1 MSLPKEAYSLM
12 VGLLLLLVAGHSTY
26 ELRANGTA
34 GDAASV
40 AMAEADKLGDEQLEP
55 SSRKAIDKYRH
66 AAMLF
71 QVHGEPQRAAIAL
84 RNAGEILELLGDT
97 AEALTCYEQALA
109 LINKTRDALERG
121 KILNGIAFHYF
132 TAGNTKKAQQNAL
145 KALQIGIAL
154 GNREVEATALSNL
167 GEAFYGL
174 GELDKARQH
183 QERAFQIWGDLN
195 DARGQA
201 IASVGLGYCYSNLG
215 QPEKALRSFTEALSL
230 ARLSG
235 DHALETEA
243 LLALSNI
250 KRKSGNNQEALESY
264 AEAKK
269 IADRTGDQMSR
280 VMVLGGMGAIQL
292 RMGNAHEALEY
303 LTEATGIMER
313 TGNEWGTTE
322 GKLEI
327 GKIHHSLGDEQQ
339 ALRYLIEARTLSQSL
354 RMPRLESAA
363 LRELGLVYESLGD
376 TTKALESH
384 LSALRITKTDQ
395 DQREESY
402 TLNYIGRIYEK
413 LKQPDRALQYYTRAQ
428 QLSQRSQDPLAQS
441 LIGYNLAHLERDRG
455 NLSEARRQIE
465 ATLRIIESQR
475 TNVSSQDLRTSYFAT
490 MRNAYELYINVLMML
505 HDQNPQLRLDKEAFA
520 VSEMARARSFHELLL
535 EARLDVRQSVDPALL
550 AKEKQVNES
559 LNAKAQ
565 HHVQLLA
572 AKRNDEAAEVSKQV
586 DALVSE
592 LTQLRDQIR
601 QASRQLNSLELPQ
614 LLSLNEVQQRVL
626 DDDTILVEYV
636 LGDDRSYVW
645 VLTKATAFSFELAP
659 RAEIESSVARLHK
672 LITAAQA
679 IHGEPISA
687 RRDREEKAAVEIPA
701 ETALLSRLLLGPL
714 AGKLNKQKL
723 RVVPDGALQV
733 IPFAWLTNPDTG
745 DPLIVTHEI
754 SYSSSA
760 STLALLQAEAG
771 KRQPKINSVAV
782 LADPVFE
789 ADDPRLKSSSEITTE
804 HVEIRQALRDVG
816 ISPDGVEIPRLLA
829 SGSEANTIIS
839 VAPWRTSLKAVGF
852 AANRE
857 RVLGSEL
864 ADYRIVHFA
873 THGIINSERP
883 ELSGIVLSL
892 FDREGRSQNGF
903 LRLHDIYNLHL
914 PADLVVLSACST
926 GLGKDVRGEG
936 VIGLARG
943 FMYAGASGVIASLW
957 KVDDDATAELMK
969 HFYVGLFK
977 RNLSPAAA
985 LREAQLTVA
994 RNKRWQS
1001 PYYWAG
1007 FVLQGQYTQTEKFRE
1022 PFPGRFHVA
1031 LFAALSGVILVGA
1044 PILLSRRRRRRD
1056 I

>member
-1 MSLPKEAYSLM
+1 MNALRPN
-12 VGLLLLLVAGHSTY
+12 LLLGVLLLFAAGHSTY

-40 AMAEADKLGDEQLEP
+40 AFAEANKLRAEQFEA
-55 SSRKAIDKYRH
+55 SSRKAVEKFRQ
-66 AAMLF
+66 AALLF
-71 QVHGEPQRAAIAL
+71 EVHGEPKRASIAL
-84 RNAGEILELLGDT
+84 RNAGEILQLLGDT
-97 AEALTCYEQALA
+97 SDALACYQQALV
-109 LINKTRDALERG
+109 LTNKTNDSLERG
-121 KILNGIAFHYF
+121 RILNDIAFHYF
-132 TAGNTKKAQQNAL
+132 ARGNTKEARLNAL
-145 KALQIGIAL
+145 KALQVGTRL
-154 GNREVEATALSNL
+154 RNREIEAAALSNL
-167 GEAFYGL
+167 GEAFYGT
-174 GELDKARQH
+174 GEIDKARQH
-183 QERAFQIWGDLN
+183 QERALKIWRELN
-195 DARGQA
+195 DPRGQA
-201 IASVGLGYCYSNLG
+201 IASVAIGYCHSTLG
-215 QPEKALRSFTEALSL
+215 EPEKALRSFTDALSL
-230 ARLSG
+230 ARHAG
-235 DHALETEA
+235 DDAVETTA
-243 LLALSNI
+243 MLALCNI
-250 KRKSGNNQEALESY
+250 KRRSGNNQEALESY
-264 AEAKK
+264 VEAKS

-280 VMVLGGMGAIQL
+280 VTTLGGMGAIHL
-292 RMGNAHEALEY
+292 RMGNARQALEY
-303 LTEATGIMER
+303 LSEATQIMER
-313 TGNEWGTTE
+313 NGNDWGTAE
-322 GKLEI
+322 CKLEM
-327 GKIHHSLGDEQQ
+327 GKTQYTLGDEQD
-339 ALRYLIEARTLSQSL
+339 ALRTLGEALALSRSL
-354 RMPRLESAA
+354 GMPRMESAA

-413 LKQPDRALQYYTRAQ
+413 LKQPDRALQYYARAQ
-428 QLSQRSQDPLAQS
+428 QLSQRSKDPLAQS

-455 NLSEARRQIE
+455 NLAEARRQIE
-465 ATLRIIESQR
+465 ATLKIIESQR

-505 HDQNPQLRLDKEAFA
+505 HNQNPQLRLDKEAFA

-535 EARLDVRQSVDPALL
+535 EARMDVRHGVDPALL

-572 AKRNDEAAEVSKQV
+572 AKQNDEAAEVSKQV

-592 LTQLRDQIR
+592 LTRLRDQIR
-601 QASRQLNSLELPQ
+601 QDSRQRNTLELPQ

-626 DDDTILVEYV
+626 DDDTILAEYV

-645 VLTKATAFSFELAP
+645 VLTKTTAFSFDLAP
-659 RAEIESSVARLHK
+659 RAEIEASVARLHK

-679 IHGEPISA
+679 IHGEPISV
-687 RRDREEKAAVEIPA
+687 RRDREERAAAEIPA

-760 STLALLQAEAG
+760 STLAFLQAEAG

-789 ADDPRLKSSSEITTE
+789 ADDPRLKSSSESTTE

-816 ISPDGVEIPRLLA
+816 ISPDGVEIPRLFA
-829 SGSEANTIIS
+829 SGAEANGIIS

-857 RVLGSEL
+857 RVLGPEL

-873 THGIINSERP
+873 THGIVNNQRP

-969 HFYVGLFK
+969 HFYAGLFK